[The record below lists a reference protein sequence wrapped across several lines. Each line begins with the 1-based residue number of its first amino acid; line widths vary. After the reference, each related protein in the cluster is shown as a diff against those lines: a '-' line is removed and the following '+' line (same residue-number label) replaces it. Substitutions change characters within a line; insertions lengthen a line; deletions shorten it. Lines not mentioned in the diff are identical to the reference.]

1 MAQNSG
7 NKNTLKNIPF
17 YNEEIESVKKKKKK
31 KISLKFLLKN
41 LNNYLIN
48 SYHSHQEEK
57 KDLKD

>member
-31 KISLKFLLKN
+31 KNKSKIFT
-41 LNNYLIN
+41 
-48 SYHSHQEEK
+48 K
-57 KDLKD
+57 KPK